1 MRKAGNK
8 VIMSGSQRAWDD
20 SVLAF
25 SILFS
30 GEADLDFLVSFSPVT
45 FFSRT
50 HGSLEPD
57 PRQDWTGRNKRRKN
71 NRKQKLEKHDFRFR
85 SCLVLRSFFLHNP
98 IESQTSWHVFLLFS
112 SKSTK
117 SFSHFSIWILGTRS
131 FFFSSFWWHSLSN
144 RNFNP
149 AGCSWQI
156 LTPDGLRITQST

>member
-57 PRQDWTGRNKRRKN
+57 PRQDWTGRVETKGGKITGNRSWKN
-71 NRKQKLEKHDFRFR
+71 TTSVSGLASSFVRSSSTIRLSHKQ
-85 SCLVLRSFFLHNP
+85 V
-98 IESQTSWHVFLLFS
+98 
-112 SKSTK
+112 
-117 SFSHFSIWILGTRS
+117 GM
-131 FFFSSFWWHSLSN
+131 FFSSSAQNPLKAFPTFQFEFWEPEVSFFPLFGN
-144 RNFNP
+144 
-149 AGCSWQI
+149 
-156 LTPDGLRITQST
+156 TLRVLGTSTRPGARDRF